1 MIVDGVAILTTHVYR
16 TAELW
21 ETIFGSVLI
30 FLMIG
35 LLWLATWIAIAA
47 NSNHETLIGIILA
60 VCWLAA
66 FVGIEFA
73 IWNDYMTIYT
83 DHIVTIDDTVNF
95 NEFSERYEVISQ
107 DGALYTIR
115 ERE

>member
-1 MIVDGVAILTTHVYR
+1 MDGVTILTTHVYR
-16 TAELW
+16 TCELW
-21 ETIFGSVLI
+21 EVIFSSVLI
-30 FLMIG
+30 FLMLG
-35 LLWLATWIAIAA
+35 LFWLLSWILVGADT
-47 NSNHETLIGIILA
+47 NHSTLIGIILA
-60 VCWLAA
+60 IVFLAA
-66 FVGIEFA
+66 FLGIEFV